1 MQLELQKLRK
11 ELNGILAS
19 DKALKHALR
28 EVNKMDIIKAS
39 LIARNPKHQ
48 EVRVG
53 EILDGQLQKDVPV
66 GDYLFVQNCCEVVKM
81 AYNNIEMGN
90 GVDGNLLRNTY
101 RILREDQ
108 DSRYRDDN
116 PVVYNFNHVPPH
128 CADIDERV
136 NRSCRKIYDEKFQDD
151 VIAKAMYIHNAIIDI
166 WPFAEFN
173 GEIAVLAMNYFLLE
187 QGLMPIDMPMGR
199 QDYFDLV
206 AAGLQGRRL
215 DEEYA
220 FFKDAVF
227 LKMHSAI
234 DVCQDVANR
243 G

>member
-11 ELNGILAS
+11 ELSEILAS
-19 DKALKHALR
+19 DKALKRALL

-48 EVRVG
+48 DVNVG
-53 EILDGQLQKDVPV
+53 GILEGQLQKDVPV
-66 GDYLFVQNCCEVVKM
+66 GDYLFIQNAYEVVKM

-90 GVDGNLLRNTY
+90 GVDGNLLKSAY
-101 RILREDQ
+101 RILTEGQ
-108 DSRYRDDN
+108 DSGYRNDN

-128 CADIDERV
+128 CSDVENRV
-136 NRSCRKIYDEKFQDD
+136 NRSCQKIYDEQFEDD

-166 WPFAEFN
+166 WPFADFN
-173 GEIAVLAMNYFLLE
+173 GEIAVFAMNYYLME
-187 QGLMPIDMPMGR
+187 QGLMPIDMPMDR

-206 AAGLQGRRL
+206 AACLKGLRP

-220 FFKDAVF
+220 FIKDAVF
-227 LKMHSAI
+227 QKMERAI
-234 DVCQDVANR
+234 DVCHSVKK
-243 G
+243 